1 MYRKFF
7 AIGLIISFIITGA
20 FIGWQQIELNIQK
33 EESAAEMQMAEEVLS
48 DDSFDLSAEVPAD
61 GNAGSEPLLAG
72 AEPEAGLESENAQ
85 SVETEPSTTTVAA
98 ITEPEDVDEEP
109 QLQEPETGK
118 KFENV
123 ISPEFIDIDKSYF
136 EDALFIGDSRMVGI
150 KEYGGLSEPTYF
162 AGTGLSTF
170 RLYKDEL
177 EVRGLGT
184 VGFETVINSRSFGK
198 IYIMLGINE
207 AGSKLSEF
215 KAQYSRILDE
225 IKEKQPDALIFL
237 CSNLHVTKYK
247 SEHDSIFANSHIDEI
262 NDVIKSLAMRNG
274 AYYLDVNPL
283 FDDGE
288 GNLSTDYAAD
298 YAHMYGRCYLTW
310 IDWLC
315 TKGIEV
321 KKASYEQA
329 Y

>member
-1 MYRKFF
+1 MYKKFF
-7 AIGLIISFIITGA
+7 AAALALSFAVTGS
-20 FIGWQQIELNIQK
+20 FIGWQQLQLNKRNAESEIIYEDTSGYEIPEEQGEQIGQDTEEP
-33 EESAAEMQMAEEVLS
+33 EESIEVSAVEEPAENTDKPAEPPAGEETQPEE
-48 DDSFDLSAEVPAD
+48 DVPA
-61 GNAGSEPLLAG
+61 AA
-72 AEPEAGLESENAQ
+72 LEL
-85 SVETEPSTTTVAA
+85 PS
-98 ITEPEDVDEEP
+98 
-109 QLQEPETGK
+109 GK
-118 KFENV
+118 KFDTV
-123 ISPEFIDIDKSYF
+123 IAPEFIDIDTSYF
-136 EDALFIGDSRMVGI
+136 EDALFVGDSRMVGI

-298 YAHMYGRCYLTW
+298 YAHMYGKCYLTW

-315 TKGIEV
+315 TKGVSVNKDINE
-321 KKASYEQA
+321 KAY
-329 Y
+329 